1 MIIPENIE
9 ELATY
14 VQSEGKTV
22 FFSQQTGVETVV
34 SSSPPYQR
42 LRQEI

>member
-22 FFSQQTGVETVV
+22 V

-42 LRQEI
+42 LRQGIKISPSSK